1 MSAEK
6 PRATILDTGDPLVLA
21 AEIEIAASP
30 RKIFDL
36 LADPEKHALVDGSR
50 TIQRVLKGPKRL
62 YKGAKFGMAMKVGF
76 PYRITNE
83 VVSFEEDREI
93 AWRHLM
99 KWEWRYQLT
108 PCEGGGTLVREIF
121 DGRPSRSK
129 KWLEITGALAKN
141 PKVIAKSLVRLKQVV
156 EGQ

>member
-6 PRATILDTGDPLVLA
+6 LRATILETGDPLVLA

-30 RKIFDL
+30 RQIFDL

-129 KWLEITGALAKN
+129 KWLEITGALGRN

>member
-6 PRATILDTGDPLVLA
+6 LRATILETGDPLVLA

-30 RKIFDL
+30 RQIFDL

-129 KWLEITGALAKN
+129 KWLEITGALERN